1 MASTTYGF
9 SVQAFLR
16 ILTLRLMDLLH
27 TFPHLD
33 LLIVLIT
40 LHLLPHC
47 NLVCLLLSCLLL
59 WDADLTHYL
68 PQAPLQ
74 PSICLL
80 IRVSNGTHWQDAA
93 GNVMGRAR
101 SSISALLFPHFG
113 QQTGCSCFLHL

>member
-68 PQAPLQ
+68 PQAPL
-74 PSICLL
+74 
-80 IRVSNGTHWQDAA
+80 AA
-93 GNVMGRAR
+93 LYL
-101 SSISALLFPHFG
+101 SSHQG
-113 QQTGCSCFLHL
+113 QQWDTLAGCCRECDGESEVKYFCSTLSPLWSADWM